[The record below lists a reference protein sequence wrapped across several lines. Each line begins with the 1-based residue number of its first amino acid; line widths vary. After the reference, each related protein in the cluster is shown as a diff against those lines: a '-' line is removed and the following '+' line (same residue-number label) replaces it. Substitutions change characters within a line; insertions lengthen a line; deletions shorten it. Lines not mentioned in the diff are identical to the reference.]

1 MHRGRNND
9 AITPPTCQTKAWL
22 MSEHRNTGA
31 AEEPTR
37 WPGTYKY
44 GNGYMESVKCACV
57 RTADFTL
64 RQNQHIHGKKKGKA
78 QVWTRHRELHARAL
92 EPSFLTTLHET
103 LIYTFVDVH
112 GTSGCLTA
120 HWS

>member
-57 RTADFTL
+57 RVYVTPAEACGHKGPQFRL
-64 RQNQHIHGKKKGKA
+64 SELSPQN
-78 QVWTRHRELHARAL
+78 L
-92 EPSFLTTLHET
+92 
-103 LIYTFVDVH
+103 
-112 GTSGCLTA
+112 C
-120 HWS
+120 